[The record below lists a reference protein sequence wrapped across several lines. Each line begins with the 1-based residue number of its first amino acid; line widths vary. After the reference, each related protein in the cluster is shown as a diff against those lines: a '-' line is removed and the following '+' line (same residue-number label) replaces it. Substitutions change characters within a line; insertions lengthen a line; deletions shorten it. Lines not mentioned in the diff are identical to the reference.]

1 VNDRNKL
8 VSVIL
13 PLDDHRDQYAKSI
26 QSFLNQTLDP
36 AAMEVLVPCSGAN
49 PEIQREIAQAF
60 PDARLIQ
67 AAGLNL
73 HELYNL
79 AAAQAAG
86 TYLYLSEMHCVANPD
101 CLEEAIACA
110 EREEYDCVCSN
121 SSGINQNAVS
131 TGEQRIFE
139 NDLENWKRNARGK
152 VVIRGFLI
160 AREDWEKFGGLP
172 SEYGHFSEV
181 MLGRTLQEAGKRFG
195 YADRSVV
202 AHCNQTNLKELTASL
217 IQYGYDEC
225 HSNHLAPPIAP
236 ELLCEEWTKYRD
248 RLEETAA
255 RMRRLKWRLFY
266 LSAFAKFWPSHHA
279 WHFRAVERI
288 WDASIRIGRLQYL
301 RELQQAA
308 EPTSV
313 LPVSV

>member
-1 VNDRNKL
+1 MKDTNRL

-26 QSFLNQTLDP
+26 QSFLNQTLAP
-36 AAMEVLVPCSGAN
+36 AAVEVLVPCSEAN
-49 PEIQREIAQAF
+49 PEIQQEIAQNF

-79 AAAQAAG
+79 AAAQASG

-101 CLEEAIACA
+101 CLAEAIACA
-110 EREEYDCVCSN
+110 EREECDCVCSN
-121 SSGINQNAVS
+121 SSGINQNAVAA
-131 TGEQRIFE
+131 GEQRIFE
-139 NDLENWKRNARGK
+139 SDLENWKKNVRAK

-160 AREDWEKFGGLP
+160 ARAVWEKFGGLQ
-172 SEYGHFSEV
+172 SAYGHFSEV
-181 MLGRTLQEAGKRFG
+181 MLGRNLQEAGKRFG
-195 YADRSVV
+195 YADRSVI
-202 AHCNQTNLKELTASL
+202 AHCNQSNLKELTASL

-225 HSNHLAPPIAP
+225 HSNHFAPPIAP

-248 RLEETAA
+248 RKEKTAT
-255 RMRRLKWRLFY
+255 RMRKLKRRLFY
-266 LSAFAKFWPSHHA
+266 LIAFVRFCPPNHA
-279 WHFRAVERI
+279 CHFRAVERI
-288 WDASIRIGRLQYL
+288 WDASIRIGRLRYL

-308 EPTSV
+308 EQASV
-313 LPVSV
+313 LPASV

>member
-1 VNDRNKL
+1 MKDTSRL

-36 AAMEVLVPCSGAN
+36 AEVEVLVPCSAAN
-49 PEIQREIAQAF
+49 PEIQQEIAQKF

-101 CLEEAIACA
+101 CLAEAIACA
-110 EREEYDCVCSN
+110 EREDYDYVCSN
-121 SSGINQNAVS
+121 SSGINQNAIS
-131 TGEQRIFE
+131 AGEQRIFE
-139 NDLENWKRNARGK
+139 NELENWKRNARGK
-152 VVIRGFLI
+152 VTIRGFLI
-160 AREDWEKFGGLP
+160 ARTVWESTGGLQ

-181 MLGRTLQEAGKRFG
+181 MLGRTLGEAGKRFG
-195 YADRSVV
+195 YGDRSVI
-202 AHCNQTNLKELTASL
+202 AHCNQTNLKELTNSL

-225 HSNHLAPPIAP
+225 HSNHFAPPIAP
-236 ELLCEEWTKYRD
+236 ELLCEEWTMYRD
-248 RLEETAA
+248 RKDKTAA
-255 RMRRLKWRLFY
+255 RMRKLKRRLFY
-266 LSAFAKFWPSHHA
+266 LSAFVRFCPPNSARYLQAFQELWE
-279 WHFRAVERI
+279 V
-288 WDASIRIGRLQYL
+288 SIRFGRLQYL
-301 RELQQAA
+301 RDLESS
-308 EPTSV
+308 EVGSK
-313 LPVSV
+313 VSPACV